1 MMFRVARS
9 FGVAALSLCALAQT
23 PPRRAAQPARPPA
36 QSANPGITEA
46 TAEALWRAQDYKG
59 AMAAFDALIAA
70 HPENAELRLREGQL
84 FLERYNPDEAKK
96 LYQEAIEIDPKFA
109 RAYLALAELLAEDYN
124 SKAAEAADKA
134 LELDPK
140 MYQAHELKARM
151 ALEDDDYKKAIE
163 EADSALAIDP
173 NALQALA
180 VRAAMDL
187 LQDKESAW
195 LTKIDGRARGFETIA
210 HFFVINRRYE
220 DGITY
225 YRKAIAS
232 DPQLW
237 SAHSQMAI
245 NLMRLGR
252 EDEARKELELA
263 FNNHFTDSQTT
274 NSLRLMDTYGDYKT
288 FVTPTTILKLHKK
301 EAEAL
306 HPYFEAEMLRAMAVY
321 EKKYQFK
328 LKTPIQVEVYPN
340 HEDFAVRTMGMPGLG
355 ALGVT
360 FNATIAMDSP
370 SGRPPGQFHWA
381 STLWHEMSHVYI
393 LTLTN
398 YRVPRWFTEGVAVHE
413 ETATTPDWGDRI
425 TPDIIVALRDKKL
438 LPIAEIDRGFV
449 HPKFPA
455 QVIVSYFEAGK
466 MCDYIAERWGETK
479 LLDMA
484 HQFAKNRPTVDV
496 IRDELKMEPEAFD
509 KDFLAYLDK
518 QTGFTVKNFE
528 TWTKGIGELNK
539 LARNPAAIKAIAEHS
554 GAVAPK
560 DQTGKSVP
568 IDVPAEGTV
577 SPDDIIAKARAL
589 ELLYPDY
596 VEAGNPYLIAAKACL
611 AKQDKACALEEYAKY
626 SKQSGRD
633 AEAIKKYSD
642 LLKEAGK
649 QTEAAAA
656 LERLNAVNPLDQD
669 LHEKLGALYLA
680 TNKAPLAVREYSAV
694 VALKPL
700 DVAGSHY
707 NLAMAYKAQGLEDK
721 AREEALTALEAA
733 PDYRPAQKLL
743 LQLSGEGL
751 KR

>member
-1 MMFRVARS
+1 MTLRFVRASAR
-9 FGVAALSLCALAQT
+9 FCLFAATLCALAQV
-23 PPRRAAQPARPPA
+23 PQKRVAPQSAPPA
-36 QSANPGITEA
+36 QNANSGITIQ

-59 AMAAFDALIAA
+59 AVAAFDALIAA
-70 HPENAELRLREGQL
+70 HPDNAEYRLREGQL
-84 FLERYNPDEAKK
+84 FLERYNPEEAQK
-96 LYQEAIEIDPKFA
+96 LYQEALEIDPKFA

-124 SKAAEAADKA
+124 SKASEAADKA

-140 MYQAHELKARM
+140 LYQAHELKARM
-151 ALEDDDYKKAIE
+151 ALEDDDYKKAAE
-163 EADSALAIDP
+163 EADSALAANP
-173 NALQALA
+173 AALQALA
-180 VRAAMDL
+180 VRASMDL
-187 LQDKESAW
+187 LQDKESPW
-195 LTKIDGRARGFETIA
+195 LSKIDNRAKGFETIA

-225 YRKAIAS
+225 YRKAIAA

-237 SAHSQMAI
+237 SAHSQMAV

-252 EDEARKELELA
+252 EGEARKELELSY
-263 FNNHFTDSQTT
+263 NNHFTDKPTV
-274 NSLRLMDTYGDYKT
+274 NSLRLMDTYVDYKT
-288 FVTPTTILKLHKK
+288 YTTPTTILKLHKK

-306 HPYFEAEMLRAMAVY
+306 HPYFEAEMLRAMSVY

-328 LKTPIQVEVYPN
+328 LKNPIQVEVYPN

-360 FNATIAMDSP
+360 FNDVIAMDSP

-425 TPDIIVALRDKKL
+425 TPDIIAALRDKKL
-438 LPIAEIDRGFV
+438 LPVAEIDRGFV

-466 MCDYIAERWGETK
+466 MCDYIAERWGESK

-484 HQFAKNRPTVDV
+484 RQFAKNRPTVDV

-509 KDFLAYLDK
+509 KDFLAYVDK
-518 QTGFTVKNFE
+518 QTAFTVKNFE
-528 TWTKGIGELNK
+528 TWTKGLGELNK
-539 LARNPAAIKAIAEHS
+539 LARTPAASAAIAGHPAVPNPS
-554 GAVAPK
+554 GP
-560 DQTGKSVP
+560 
-568 IDVPAEGTV
+568 PAEAPSEGAA
-577 SPDDIIAKARAL
+577 SPDVLIAKGRAL

-596 VEAGNPYLIAAKACL
+596 VEAGNAYLIVARACL
-611 AKQDKACALEEYAKY
+611 AKQDKQCALEEYGKY

-633 AEAIKKYSD
+633 ADAIKKYAA

-649 QTEAAAA
+649 TTEAEAA
-656 LERLNAVNPLDQD
+656 LERLNFVNPLDQD
-669 LHEKLGALYLA
+669 LHEKLGSLYLA
-680 TNKAPLAVREYSAV
+680 SNRAPLAVREFAAV

-707 NLAMAYKAQGLEDK
+707 NLAMAYKEQGLEDK

-733 PDYRPAQKLL
+733 PDFRPAQKLL